1 MNVSKSE
8 FQRETV
14 PDDNH
19 DASYLEQEGFED
31 RLKEYQRGDFGY
43 IGIRAVVDLEIP
55 TKQGGYITQRI
66 ESPGLWSIESDSDE
80 SYLAEVYAEEC
91 AQLAEM
97 LTRLGV
103 TVED

>member
-1 MNVSKSE
+1 MNVSRSD
-8 FQRETV
+8 FHREEI

-19 DASYLEQEGFED
+19 DASYLEQDGWED
-31 RLKEYQRGDFGY
+31 RLAEYRRGDFGF
-43 IGIRAVVDLEIP
+43 IGIRAVVDLYIP
-55 TKQGGYITQRI
+55 TNRGGYIMQRI

-80 SYLAEVYAEEC
+80 SYLQEVYAEEC

-97 LTRLGV
+97 LVTLGV